1 MKTLGEPVVRLS
13 SRPRC
18 AVPRTELSIW
28 AGVRYCGSRF
38 ALFSRCMATTPAT
51 CGAATDVPNQVPRG
65 SPTEIFAPGANR
77 STHAPPLDPLHI
89 ESLLSV
95 AATVMMPLGEVE

>member
-1 MKTLGEPVVRLS
+1 MKTLGEPAVRLS

-18 AVPRTELSIW
+18 AVPRTEFSIW

-51 CGAATDVPNQVPRG
+51 CGAANEVPYEAPRG
-65 SPTEIFAPGANR
+65 SPEETFAPGAKR
-77 STHAPPLDPLHI
+77 STHAPPLDPPHI

-95 AATVMMPLGEVE
+95 AATVM